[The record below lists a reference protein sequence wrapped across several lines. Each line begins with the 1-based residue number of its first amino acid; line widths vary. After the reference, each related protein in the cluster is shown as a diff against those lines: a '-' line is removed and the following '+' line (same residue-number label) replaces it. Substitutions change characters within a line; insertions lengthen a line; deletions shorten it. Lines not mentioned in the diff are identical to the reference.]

1 MTRLRTILLFGA
13 LAVMATVFAACGG
26 GDSSSDSGEDPQAV
40 LEKATFEGIE
50 SADVDLS
57 LGVDVSGD
65 ESGNVDIEVSGPFT
79 KTGTAK
85 YPELDLTA
93 KASGSVKGEDVN
105 FDGGLVLVPNRA
117 FVSYEGETYEVD
129 PTTFSFIES
138 TLNQSNGNESPTETS
153 EACQKAASGLK
164 VSDFVENLTNEG
176 GADVGGTETTQVSG
190 DLNVAGSIDQLI
202 KLVEN
207 PACASSLE
215 KSGPLPL
222 SQLSEAKSEIEKSLK
237 DAHATVYVGDDHIVR
252 RVTAEFAVEP
262 EGSSE
267 KVGIEIDLTLNGVN
281 EEQEISTP
289 SGAKPLSALF
299 QKLGVN
305 PIELLQQLQ
314 GGGLNPEALLE
325 EGLESGG

>member
-13 LAVMATVFAACGG
+13 FAVTVTALAACGG
-26 GDSSSDSGEDPQAV
+26 GDSGGGSGEDPQAV

-50 SADVDLS
+50 SGELDLA
-57 LGVDVSGD
+57 LGIDVSGD
-65 ESGNVDIEVSGPFT
+65 QGGNIDVEVSGPFE
-79 KTGTAK
+79 KGTGK
-85 YPELDLTA
+85 YPELDMTA

-138 TLNQSNGNESPTETS
+138 TLNQSNGNSSPTEAS

-164 VSDFVENLTNEG
+164 IDDFVENLTNEG

-190 DLNVAGSIDQLI
+190 DLNVGSSIDQII
-202 KLVEN
+202 KLAEN

-215 KSGPLPL
+215 NSGPLPL
-222 SQLSEAKSEIEKSLK
+222 SQLSEAKSEVEKSLK
-237 DAHATVYVGDDHIVR
+237 DARATVYVGEDHIVR
-252 RVTAEFAVEP
+252 RVTAEFTVEP

-267 KVGIEIDLTLNGVN
+267 KVEIEIDLTLNGVN

-289 SGAKPLSALF
+289 SGAKPLNALF
-299 QKLGVN
+299 QKLGIN
-305 PIELLQQLQ
+305 PIQLLQQLQ
-314 GGGLNPEALLE
+314 GGGGFDPEALLE
-325 EGLESGG
+325 EAAGANG

>member
-1 MTRLRTILLFGA
+1 LTRLRTILLFATLSG
-13 LAVMATVFAACGG
+13 LATVFAACGG
-26 GDSSSDSGEDPQAV
+26 GSSDSGSGEDPHAV

-50 SADVDLS
+50 SADLDVA
-57 LGVDVSGD
+57 LGIDVSGD
-65 ESGNVDIEVSGPFT
+65 QGGNVNVDISGPFQ
-79 KTGTAK
+79 KGTGK

-138 TLNQSNGNESPTETS
+138 TLNQSNGNSSPTEAS
-153 EACQKAASGLK
+153 EECQEAASGLK
-164 VSDFVENLTNEG
+164 IDDFVENLTNEG
-176 GADVGGTETTQVSG
+176 GADVGGTETTQISG
-190 DLNVAGSIDQLI
+190 DLNVAGSIDQIL
-202 KLVEN
+202 KLAEN

-215 KSGPLPL
+215 NSGPLPL
-222 SQLSEAKSEIEKSLK
+222 SQLEEAKSEIEKALK
-237 DAHATVYVGDDHIVR
+237 DARATVYVGEDHIVR
-252 RVTAEFAVEP
+252 RVTAEFTVEP

-267 KVGIEIDLTLNGVN
+267 KVQIEIDVTLNGVN

-289 SGAKPLSALF
+289 SGAKPLNALF
-299 QKLGVN
+299 QKLGIN

-314 GGGLNPEALLE
+314 GGGGLDPEALLE
-325 EGLESGG
+325 EAAGAGG

>member
-1 MTRLRTILLFGA
+1 LTRLRTILLFGA
-13 LAVMATVFAACGG
+13 FAVMATVFAACGG
-26 GDSSSDSGEDPQAV
+26 GDSGGGSGEDPQAV

-50 SADVDLS
+50 SGDLDLA

-65 ESGNVDIEVSGPFT
+65 EGGNVDVDVSGPFQ
-79 KTGTAK
+79 KGTGK

-117 FVSYEGETYEVD
+117 FVSYEGEAYEVD

-138 TLNQSNGNESPTETS
+138 TLNQSNGNESPTEAS
-153 EACQKAASGLK
+153 KACQEAASGLK

-176 GADVGGTETTQVSG
+176 GADVGGTETTKVSG
-190 DLNVAGSIDQLI
+190 ELNVAGSIDQII
-202 KLVEN
+202 KLAED

-215 KSGPLPL
+215 SSGPLPL
-222 SQLSEAKSEIEKSLK
+222 SQLDEAKSEIEKSLK
-237 DAHATVYVGDDHIVR
+237 DAHATVYVGEDDIVR

-262 EGSSE
+262 EGSGE
-267 KVGIEIDLTLNGVN
+267 KVEIEIDLTLNGVN

-289 SGAKPLSALF
+289 SGAKPLNDLF
-299 QKLGVN
+299 QKLGIN

-314 GGGLNPEALLE
+314 GGGGLNPEALLE